1 VARILTD
8 LTPSETV
15 GRFDLEVLCWRQ
27 EELVRAGYPNDVAI
41 QLAESPDVDLH
52 RACGMLRQ
60 GASVD
65 EAVRIL
71 L

>member
-1 VARILTD
+1 MSRLADVEDHR
-8 LTPSETV
+8 TPLL
-15 GRFDLEVLCWRQ
+15 DMDVLCWRYD
-27 EELVRAGYPNDVAI
+27 ELIRSGYPVDDALEI
-41 QLAESPDVDLH
+41 AELSYVDLH
-52 RACGMLRQ
+52 RACELLAQ